1 MALVMAGGAVLSF
14 SPEMISIGPRSGFL
28 LSALA
33 SVKGLRLAVA
43 AWNSGVPEA
52 GEANVAYSCLASSS
66 LTALAKAERDWS
78 LGGGTARWWLAG
90 LPRNGEA
97 ARSAGAGSGRT
108 APIGAEPLAADA
120 ARQPP
125 PP

>member
-14 SPEMISIGPRSGFL
+14 SPEMISIGPRSGFV

-52 GEANVAYSCLASSS
+52 GTAKGAYSSLASSS
-66 LTALAKAERDWS
+66 PPALAKAERNLS
-78 LGGGTARWWLAG
+78 EVGGSARGGLAG
-90 LPRNGEA
+90 VPKAAEA
-97 ARSAGAGSGRT
+97 ARRAGYRRWRT
-108 APIGAEPLAADA
+108 
-120 ARQPP
+120 
-125 PP
+125 

>member
-52 GEANVAYSCLASSS
+52 GTANVAYSSLASSS
-66 LTALAKAERDWS
+66 LTALAKGDRNWS
-78 LGGGTARWWLAG
+78 EVSGTARGWVAG
-90 LPRNGEA
+90 VPRAGEPD
-97 ARSAGAGSGRT
+97 RRGATG
-108 APIGAEPLAADA
+108 
-120 ARQPP
+120 
-125 PP
+125 